1 MNERPHFKEDIK
13 NKQEQQVLG
22 SEIILLV
29 FSTLSGW
36 VNYPMDGRTTSQS

>member
-22 SEIILLV
+22 SEIITWFFDFVWL
-29 FSTLSGW
+29 G
-36 VNYPMDGRTTSQS
+36 